1 MAAEEAIK
9 AYHGH
14 VLSAVARAHGK
25 VNSALPTASAVGV
38 VVAIGAGDDGS
49 FVVVD
54 AKFAQE
60 LHPGASMV
68 RFSKAELD
76 GMKKA
81 NDVMIDGCKA
91 RCKEAGNNSKH
102 SNSQPN
108 CARLSHLATAS
119 SILFPNIEQDRR
131 SVA

>member
-81 NDVMIDGCKA
+81 NDVMIDGERYDLLGQWVMVRK
-91 RCKEAGNNSKH
+91 RIGLGWKSR
-102 SNSQPN
+102 
-108 CARLSHLATAS
+108 RLSRQS
-119 SILFPNIEQDRR
+119 
-131 SVA
+131 